1 MRYRPE
7 HKQET
12 HRKIVEAAGKEFRTH
27 GFEGVGIA
35 KLMAGLDLTHG
46 GFYAHFA
53 DKEALIA
60 ESSVAVL
67 DESLDTML
75 RALQAGGFP
84 ALLDYY
90 LSEGHRDLPD
100 AGCMLPTLSAE
111 LARHSSAP
119 REAFTAKLIRV
130 FHDIAEYMP
139 GRTPA
144 HKLEK
149 VQVLFAA
156 MVGAM
161 SLARAVSD
169 PAFSASLLRSTRE
182 HLLQF
187 IEAAED

>member
-1 MRYRPE
+1 MRYKPE

-12 HRKIVEAAGKEFRTH
+12 HRRIVEAAGREFRTH

-75 RALQAGGFP
+75 HALQRGGFP

-90 LSEGHRDLPD
+90 LSEEHRDHPY
-100 AGCMLPTLSAE
+100 AGCILPTLAAE
-111 LARHSSAP
+111 LARHPSAS
-119 REAFTAKLIRV
+119 REAFTEKLTRV
-130 FHDIAEYMP
+130 YHAIAEYMP
-139 GRTPA
+139 GQTHA
-144 HKLEK
+144 QKLEK
-149 VQVLFAA
+149 VHVMFAA

-169 PAFSASLLRSTRE
+169 PAFSAATLRSTRE
-182 HLLQF
+182 HLLKF
-187 IEAAED
+187 VEEIGE

>member
-1 MRYRPE
+1 
-7 HKQET
+7 
-12 HRKIVEAAGKEFRTH
+12 
-27 GFEGVGIA
+27 
-35 KLMAGLDLTHG
+35 MAGLDLTHG
-46 GFYAHFA
+46 GFYAHFD

-60 ESSVAVL
+60 ESSVAAL
-67 DESLDTML
+67 TQSLDTML
-75 RALQAGGFP
+75 RALQTGGFP

-90 LSEGHRDLPD
+90 LSEGHRDQPD
-100 AGCMLPTLSAE
+100 AGCMLPTLTAE
-111 LARHSSAP
+111 LARHPSAS

-130 FHDIAEYMP
+130 FHAIAEYMP

-149 VQVLFAA
+149 VQVMFAS

-169 PAFSASLLRSTRE
+169 PTFSASLLRSTRE